1 MRRRVVVTGVGLVT
15 PLGIGNKETWDAVC
29 AGRSGVRK
37 VTKFDASEHKT
48 QIAAEIH
55 GFDPELYMNPKEA
68 RKTDAF
74 IQYAVASA
82 KLALEDSGLEITE
95 ELSPLTGTIIGS
107 GIGGMETYV
116 NTVHMLAEK
125 GPGRLSP
132 FFITNIINNMAA
144 GYVSIFFNA
153 KGPNCCTTT
162 ACAASAHAIGYAAM
176 AIRNGEADVMFAGG
190 TEAPVIP
197 LTFGG
202 FNAMRALSTR
212 NDAPERASRPFDK
225 ERDGF
230 IIGEGSGMLILE
242 ELELA
247 KKRGARIYA
256 EIVGYGMSSDASH
269 ITAPSLDGPE
279 RCMLAALKDG
289 GINLNEIEYI
299 NAHGTS
305 TPLNDSNETN
315 AIKKVFGQKAYNIPV
330 SSTKSMTGHLLGAA
344 GATEAIYAMLVAT
357 RGEAPP
363 TINQT
368 TPDPNCDLDSVPNV
382 KRRAEVK
389 VALSNSFGFGG
400 HNVTVAMGR
409 YTE

>member
-1 MRRRVVVTGVGLVT
+1 MKRRVAVTGVGLVT

-29 AGRSGVRK
+29 AGRSGVRR
-37 VTKFDASEHKT
+37 VTKFDPTEHKT

-55 GFDPELYMNPKEA
+55 GFDPELFMNPKEA

-116 NTVHMLAEK
+116 NTVHILDEK

-190 TEAPVIP
+190 TEAPIIP

-212 NDAPERASRPFDK
+212 NDEPERASRPFDK

-242 ELELA
+242 ELEFA
-247 KKRGARIYA
+247 KKRGAGIYA

-279 RCMLAALKDG
+279 RCMLAAMKDG
-289 GINLNEIEYI
+289 GINPDEIEYV

-305 TPLNDSNETN
+305 TQLNDSNETN
-315 AIKKVFGQKAYNIPV
+315 AIKKVFGDRAYKIPV

-344 GATEAIYAMLVAT
+344 GAVEAAFTVLALEHGIL
-357 RGEAPP
+357 PP
-363 TINQT
+363 TINYEF
-368 TPDPNCDLDSVPNV
+368 PDPECDLDYVPNTARKAV
-382 KRRAEVK
+382 IKT
-389 VALSNSFGFGG
+389 ALSNSFGFGG
-400 HNVTVAMGR
+400 TNASLIFRKVD
-409 YTE
+409 

>member
-1 MRRRVVVTGVGLVT
+1 MKRRVAVTGIGLVT
-15 PLGIGNKETWDAVC
+15 PVGIGNDATWQAVC
-29 AGRSGVRK
+29 EGRSGVHR
-37 VTKFDASEHKT
+37 VTKFDPTEHKT
-48 QIAAEIH
+48 QIAAEIN
-55 GFDPELYMNPKEA
+55 GFDPELYMNAKEA
-68 RKTDAF
+68 RKTDTF
-74 IQYAVASA
+74 IQYAVTAA
-82 KLALEDSGLEITE
+82 KFALEDSGLEITE
-95 ELSPLTGTIIGS
+95 ELSPRMGTIIGS

-116 NTVHMLAEK
+116 NTVLMMNEK

-162 ACAASAHAIGYAAM
+162 ACAASAHAIGYAAQ
-176 AIRNGEADVMFAGG
+176 AIRNGEADAMFAGG

-197 LTFGG
+197 LTFAG

-212 NDAPERASRPFDK
+212 NDEPSKASRPFDK

-242 ELELA
+242 ELESA

-279 RCMLAALKDG
+279 RCMKAALHDG
-289 GINLNEIEYI
+289 EVNPDEIDYI

-305 TPLNDSNETN
+305 TPLNDANETN
-315 AIKKVFGQKAYNIPV
+315 AIKQVFGERAYKIPV

-344 GATEAIYAMLVAT
+344 GAVEAAFSVLALEHGIL
-357 RGEAPP
+357 PP
-363 TINQT
+363 TINYEF
-368 TPDPNCDLDSVPNV
+368 PDPECDLDYVPNQAREAGIRTV
-382 KRRAEVK
+382 
-389 VALSNSFGFGG
+389 LSNSFGFGG
-400 HNVTVAMGR
+400 TNASLIFR
-409 YTE
+409 KID

>member
-1 MRRRVVVTGVGLVT
+1 MKRRVAVTGVGLVT

-29 AGRSGVRK
+29 AGRSGVRR
-37 VTKFDASEHKT
+37 VTKFDPAEHKT

-55 GFDPELYMNPKEA
+55 GFDPELFMNPKEA

-82 KLALEDSGLEITE
+82 KLALDDSGLEITE

-116 NTVHMLAEK
+116 NTVHLLDEK

-176 AIRNGEADVMFAGG
+176 AIRNGEAEVMFAGG
-190 TEAPVIP
+190 TEAPIIP

-242 ELELA
+242 ELEFA

-269 ITAPSLDGPE
+269 ITAPSLDGPA
-279 RCMLAALKDG
+279 RCMLAALKHG
-289 GINLNEIEYI
+289 GINPDEIEYI

-305 TPLNDSNETN
+305 TQLNDSNETN
-315 AIKKVFGQKAYNIPV
+315 AIKKVFGQRAYKLPV

-344 GATEAIYAMLVAT
+344 GAVEAAFTVLALD
-357 RGEAPP
+357 RGILPP
-363 TINQT
+363 TINYEF
-368 TPDPNCDLDSVPNV
+368 PDPECDLDYVPN
-382 KRRAEVK
+382 KARKADIK
-389 VALSNSFGFGG
+389 TALSNSFGFGG
-400 HNVTVAMGR
+400 TNASLIFRKLG
-409 YTE
+409 

>member
-1 MRRRVVVTGVGLVT
+1 MKRRVAVTGVGLVT

-29 AGRSGVRK
+29 AGRSGVRR
-37 VTKFDASEHKT
+37 VTKFDPTEHKT

-82 KLALEDSGLEITE
+82 KLALDDSGLEITE

-116 NTVHMLAEK
+116 NTVHLLDEK

-162 ACAASAHAIGYAAM
+162 ACAASAHAIGYATM

-190 TEAPVIP
+190 TEAPIIP

-242 ELELA
+242 ELEFA

-269 ITAPSLDGPE
+269 ITAPSLGGPE
-279 RCMLAALKDG
+279 RCMLAALKNG
-289 GINLNEIEYI
+289 GINLDEIEYI

-305 TPLNDSNETN
+305 TQLNDSNETN
-315 AIKKVFGQKAYNIPV
+315 AIKKVFGQRAYKIPV

-344 GATEAIYAMLVAT
+344 GAVEAAFTVLALD
-357 RGEAPP
+357 RGILPP
-363 TINQT
+363 TINHEF
-368 TPDPNCDLDSVPNV
+368 PDPECDLDYVPNEAR
-382 KRRAEVK
+382 KADIK
-389 VALSNSFGFGG
+389 TALSNSFGFGG
-400 HNVTVAMGR
+400 TNASLIFRKLG
-409 YTE
+409 

>member
-1 MRRRVVVTGVGLVT
+1 MKRRVAVTGIGLVT
-15 PLGIGNKETWDAVC
+15 PLGIGNKETWEAVC
-29 AGRSGVRK
+29 AGRSGVRRIS
-37 VTKFDASEHKT
+37 KFDPSEHKT
-48 QIAAEIH
+48 QIAAEIN
-55 GFDPELYMNPKEA
+55 GFDPELFMNPKEA

-116 NTVHMLAEK
+116 NTVLTMAEK

-176 AIRNGEADVMFAGG
+176 AIRNGEAEAMFAGG
-190 TEAPVIP
+190 TEAPCIP
-197 LTFGG
+197 LTFAG

-212 NDAPERASRPFDK
+212 NDAPERASRPFDR

-242 ELELA
+242 EMERA
-247 KKRGARIYA
+247 KKRGAKIYA
-256 EIVGYGMSSDASH
+256 EIIGYGMSSDASH

-279 RCMLAALKDG
+279 RCMLAALRDG
-289 GINLNEIEYI
+289 GVNPDEIEYI

-315 AIKKVFGQKAYNIPV
+315 AIKQVFGRMAYEIPV

-344 GATEAIYAMLVAT
+344 GAVEAAFTVLALD
-357 RGEAPP
+357 RGILPP
-363 TINQT
+363 TINQEF
-368 TPDPNCDLDSVPNV
+368 PDPECDLDYVPNEAR
-382 KRRAEVK
+382 KADIK
-389 VALSNSFGFGG
+389 TALSNSFGFGG
-400 HNVTVAMGR
+400 TNASLIFR
-409 YTE
+409 KID

>member
-1 MRRRVVVTGVGLVT
+1 MKRRVAVTGIGLVT
-15 PLGIGNKETWDAVC
+15 PLGIGNKETWEAVC
-29 AGRSGVRK
+29 AGRSGVRRIS
-37 VTKFDASEHKT
+37 KFDPSEHKT
-48 QIAAEIH
+48 QIAAEIN
-55 GFDPELYMNPKEA
+55 GFDPELFMNPKEA

-116 NTVHMLAEK
+116 NTVLTMAEK

-176 AIRNGEADVMFAGG
+176 AIRNGEAEAMFAGG
-190 TEAPVIP
+190 TEAPCIP
-197 LTFGG
+197 LTFAG

-242 ELELA
+242 EMERA
-247 KKRGARIYA
+247 KKRGAKIYA

-289 GINLNEIEYI
+289 GINPDEIEYI

-315 AIKKVFGQKAYNIPV
+315 AIKQVFGQRAYKIPV

-344 GATEAIYAMLVAT
+344 GAVEAAFTVLALDQGIL
-357 RGEAPP
+357 PP
-363 TINQT
+363 TINQEF
-368 TPDPNCDLDSVPNV
+368 PDPECDLDYVPNEAR
-382 KRRAEVK
+382 KADIK
-389 VALSNSFGFGG
+389 TALSNSFGFGG
-400 HNVTVAMGR
+400 TNASLIFR
-409 YTE
+409 KID

>member
-1 MRRRVVVTGVGLVT
+1 MKRRVAVTGVGLVT

-29 AGRSGVRK
+29 AGRSGVRR
-37 VTKFDASEHKT
+37 VTKFDPAEHKT
-48 QIAAEIH
+48 QIAAEVH

-82 KLALEDSGLEITE
+82 KLALDDSGLEITE

-116 NTVHMLAEK
+116 NTVHILAEK

-162 ACAASAHAIGYAAM
+162 ACAASAHAIGYATM

-190 TEAPVIP
+190 TEAPIIP

-242 ELELA
+242 ELEFA

-279 RCMLAALKDG
+279 RCMLAALKNG
-289 GINLNEIEYI
+289 GINLDEIEYI

-305 TPLNDSNETN
+305 TQLNDSNETN
-315 AIKKVFGQKAYNIPV
+315 AIKKVFGQKAYKIPV

-344 GATEAIYAMLVAT
+344 GAVEAAFTVLALD
-357 RGEAPP
+357 RGILPP
-363 TINQT
+363 TINHEF
-368 TPDPNCDLDSVPNV
+368 PDPECDLDYVPNEAR
-382 KRRAEVK
+382 KADIK
-389 VALSNSFGFGG
+389 TALSNSFGFGG
-400 HNVTVAMGR
+400 TNASLIFRKLG
-409 YTE
+409 

>member
-1 MRRRVVVTGVGLVT
+1 MKRRVAVTGVGLVT

-29 AGRSGVRK
+29 AGRSGVRR
-37 VTKFDASEHKT
+37 VTKFDPTEHKT

-55 GFDPELYMNPKEA
+55 GFDPELFMNPKEA

-116 NTVHMLAEK
+116 NTVHILDEK

-190 TEAPVIP
+190 TEAPIIP

-212 NDAPERASRPFDK
+212 NDEPERASRPFDK

-242 ELELA
+242 EMELA

-279 RCMLAALKDG
+279 RCMLAAMKDG
-289 GINLNEIEYI
+289 GINPEEIEYI

-305 TPLNDSNETN
+305 TQLNDSNETN
-315 AIKKVFGQKAYNIPV
+315 AIKKVFGDRAYKIPV

-344 GATEAIYAMLVAT
+344 GAVEAAFTVLALEHGT
-357 RGEAPP
+357 LPP
-363 TINQT
+363 TINYEF
-368 TPDPNCDLDSVPNV
+368 PDPECDLDYVPNTARKAV
-382 KRRAEVK
+382 IKT
-389 VALSNSFGFGG
+389 ALSNSFGFGG
-400 HNVTVAMGR
+400 TNASLIFRKVD
-409 YTE
+409 

>member
-1 MRRRVVVTGVGLVT
+1 MKRRVAVTGIGLVT
-15 PLGIGNKETWDAVC
+15 PIGIGNEAAWQAVC
-29 AGRSGVRK
+29 SGRSGVKR
-37 VTKFDASEHKT
+37 VTKFDPAEHKT
-48 QIAAEIH
+48 QIAAEIN
-55 GFDPELYMNPKEA
+55 GFDPELYMNAKEA
-68 RKTDAF
+68 RKTDTF
-74 IQYAVASA
+74 IQYAVTAA
-82 KLALEDSGLEITE
+82 KFALEDSGLEITE
-95 ELSPLTGTIIGS
+95 ELSPRVGTIIGS

-116 NTVHMLAEK
+116 NTVLTMNEK

-162 ACAASAHAIGYAAM
+162 ACAASAHAIGYAAQ
-176 AIRNGEADVMFAGG
+176 AIRNGEADAMFAGG

-197 LTFGG
+197 LTFAG

-212 NDAPERASRPFDK
+212 NDEPTKASRPFDR

-230 IIGEGSGMLILE
+230 IIGEGAGMLILE
-242 ELELA
+242 ELESA

-279 RCMLAALKDG
+279 RCMKAALHDG
-289 GINLNEIEYI
+289 GVNPDEIDYI

-315 AIKKVFGQKAYNIPV
+315 AIKAVFGERAYKIPV

-344 GATEAIYAMLVAT
+344 GAVEAAFSVLAIEHGIL
-357 RGEAPP
+357 PP
-363 TINQT
+363 TINQEV
-368 TPDPNCDLDSVPNV
+368 PDPECDLDYVPNQARET
-382 KRRAEVK
+382 KIK
-389 VALSNSFGFGG
+389 TALSNSFGFGG
-400 HNVTVAMGR
+400 TNASLIFR
-409 YTE
+409 KID

>member
-1 MRRRVVVTGVGLVT
+1 MKRRVAVTGVGLVT

-29 AGRSGVRK
+29 AGRSGVRR
-37 VTKFDASEHKT
+37 VTKFDPAEHKT

-82 KLALEDSGLEITE
+82 KLALDDSGLEITE

-116 NTVHMLAEK
+116 NTVHLLDEK

-162 ACAASAHAIGYAAM
+162 ACAASAHAIGYATM

-190 TEAPVIP
+190 TEAPIIP

-242 ELELA
+242 ELEFA

-279 RCMLAALKDG
+279 RCMLAALKNG
-289 GINLNEIEYI
+289 GINLDEIEYI

-305 TPLNDSNETN
+305 TQLNDSNETN
-315 AIKKVFGQKAYNIPV
+315 AIKKVFGQRAYKIPV

-344 GATEAIYAMLVAT
+344 GAVEAAFTVLALD
-357 RGEAPP
+357 RGILPP
-363 TINQT
+363 TINHEF
-368 TPDPNCDLDSVPNV
+368 PDPECDLDYVPNEA
-382 KRRAEVK
+382 RK
-389 VALSNSFGFGG
+389 VDIKTALSNSFGFGG
-400 HNVTVAMGR
+400 TNASLIFRKLG
-409 YTE
+409 

>member
-1 MRRRVVVTGVGLVT
+1 MKRRVAVTGIGLVT
-15 PLGIGNKETWDAVC
+15 PVGVGNDVTWQAVC
-29 AGRSGVRK
+29 EGRSGVHR
-37 VTKFDASEHKT
+37 VTKFDPTEHKT
-48 QIAAEIH
+48 QIAAEIND
-55 GFDPELYMNPKEA
+55 FDPELYMNAKEA
-68 RKTDAF
+68 RKTDTF
-74 IQYAVASA
+74 IQYAVTAA
-82 KLALEDSGLEITE
+82 KFAIEDSGLEITE
-95 ELSPLTGTIIGS
+95 ELSPRMGTIIGS

-116 NTVHMLAEK
+116 NTVLTMNEK

-162 ACAASAHAIGYAAM
+162 ACAASAHAIGYAAQ
-176 AIRNGEADVMFAGG
+176 AIRNGEADAMFAGG

-197 LTFGG
+197 LTFAG

-212 NDAPERASRPFDK
+212 NDEPWRASRPFDK

-242 ELELA
+242 ELESA

-279 RCMLAALKDG
+279 RCMKAALKDG
-289 GINLNEIEYI
+289 EVNPDEVDYI

-305 TPLNDSNETN
+305 TPLNDANETN
-315 AIKKVFGQKAYNIPV
+315 AIKQVFGERAYRIPV

-344 GATEAIYAMLVAT
+344 GAVEAAFSVLALEHGIL
-357 RGEAPP
+357 PP
-363 TINQT
+363 TINYEF
-368 TPDPNCDLDSVPNV
+368 PDPECDLDYVPNEAREARIRTV
-382 KRRAEVK
+382 
-389 VALSNSFGFGG
+389 LSNSFGFGG
-400 HNVTVAMGR
+400 TNASLIFR
-409 YTE
+409 KID

>member
-15 PLGIGNKETWDAVC
+15 PLGIGNNETWDAVC
-29 AGRSGVRK
+29 AGRSGVGK
-37 VTKFDASEHKT
+37 ITKFDASEHKT

-116 NTVHMLAEK
+116 NTVHMLDEK

-162 ACAASAHAIGYAAM
+162 ACAASAHAIGYAAT

-190 TEAPVIP
+190 TEAPIIP

-212 NDAPERASRPFDK
+212 NDEPERASRPFDK

-242 ELELA
+242 ELDLA

-289 GINLNEIEYI
+289 GINPGEIEYI

-305 TPLNDSNETN
+305 TQLNDSNETN
-315 AIKKVFGQKAYNIPV
+315 AIKKVFGQRAYKIPV

-344 GATEAIYAMLVAT
+344 GAVEAAFTVLALD
-357 RGEAPP
+357 RGILPP
-363 TINQT
+363 TINYEF
-368 TPDPNCDLDSVPNV
+368 PDPECDLDYVPNEAREAGI
-382 KRRAEVK
+382 KT
-389 VALSNSFGFGG
+389 ALSNSFGFGG
-400 HNVTVAMGR
+400 TNASLIFR
-409 YTE
+409 KID

>member
-1 MRRRVVVTGVGLVT
+1 MKRRVAVTGIGLVT
-15 PLGIGNKETWDAVC
+15 PVGVGNDATWQAVC
-29 AGRSGVRK
+29 EGRSGVHRI
-37 VTKFDASEHKT
+37 TKFDPTEHKT
-48 QIAAEIH
+48 QIAAEIN
-55 GFDPELYMNPKEA
+55 GFDPELYMNAKEA
-68 RKTDAF
+68 RKTDTF
-74 IQYAVASA
+74 IQYAVTAA
-82 KLALEDSGLEITE
+82 KFALEDSGLEITE
-95 ELSPLTGTIIGS
+95 ELSPRMGTIIGS

-116 NTVHMLAEK
+116 NTVLMMNEK

-162 ACAASAHAIGYAAM
+162 ACAASAHAIGYAAQ
-176 AIRNGEADVMFAGG
+176 AIRNGEADAMFAGG

-197 LTFGG
+197 LTFAG

-212 NDAPERASRPFDK
+212 NDEPSKASRPFDK

-242 ELELA
+242 ELESA
-247 KKRGARIYA
+247 KKRGAHIYA

-279 RCMLAALKDG
+279 RCMKAALHDG
-289 GINLNEIEYI
+289 EVNPDEVDYI

-305 TPLNDSNETN
+305 TPLNDANETN
-315 AIKKVFGQKAYNIPV
+315 AIKQVFGERAYKIPV

-344 GATEAIYAMLVAT
+344 GAVEAAFSVLALEHGIL
-357 RGEAPP
+357 PP
-363 TINQT
+363 TINYEF
-368 TPDPNCDLDSVPNV
+368 PDPECDLDYVPNQAREARIRTV
-382 KRRAEVK
+382 
-389 VALSNSFGFGG
+389 LSNSFGFGG
-400 HNVTVAMGR
+400 TNASLIFR
-409 YTE
+409 KID

>member
-1 MRRRVVVTGVGLVT
+1 MKRRVAVTGIGLVT
-15 PLGIGNKETWDAVC
+15 PVGVGNDVTWQAVC
-29 AGRSGVRK
+29 EGRSGVHR
-37 VTKFDASEHKT
+37 VTKFDPTEHKT
-48 QIAAEIH
+48 QIAAEIND
-55 GFDPELYMNPKEA
+55 FDPELYMNAKEA
-68 RKTDAF
+68 RKTDTF
-74 IQYAVASA
+74 IQYAVTAA
-82 KLALEDSGLEITE
+82 KFAIEDSGLEITE
-95 ELSPLTGTIIGS
+95 ELSPRMGTIIGS

-116 NTVHMLAEK
+116 NTVLTMNEK

-162 ACAASAHAIGYAAM
+162 ACAASAHAIGYAAQ
-176 AIRNGEADVMFAGG
+176 AIRNGEADAMFAGG

-197 LTFGG
+197 LTFAG

-212 NDAPERASRPFDK
+212 NDEPWRASRPFDK

-230 IIGEGSGMLILE
+230 IIGEGAGMLILE
-242 ELELA
+242 ELESA

-279 RCMLAALKDG
+279 RCMKAALKDG
-289 GINLNEIEYI
+289 EVNPDEVDYI

-305 TPLNDSNETN
+305 TPLNDANETN
-315 AIKKVFGQKAYNIPV
+315 AIKQVFGERAYRIPV

-344 GATEAIYAMLVAT
+344 GAVEAAFSVLALEHGIL
-357 RGEAPP
+357 PP
-363 TINQT
+363 TINYEF
-368 TPDPNCDLDSVPNV
+368 PDPECDLDYVPNEAREARIRTV
-382 KRRAEVK
+382 
-389 VALSNSFGFGG
+389 LSNSFGFGG
-400 HNVTVAMGR
+400 TNASLIFR
-409 YTE
+409 KID

>member
-1 MRRRVVVTGVGLVT
+1 MKRRVAVTGVGLVT

-29 AGRSGVRK
+29 AGRSGVRR
-37 VTKFDASEHKT
+37 VTKFDPAEHKT
-48 QIAAEIH
+48 QIAAEVH
-55 GFDPELYMNPKEA
+55 GFDPELFMNPKEA

-82 KLALEDSGLEITE
+82 KLALDDSGLEITE

-116 NTVHMLAEK
+116 NTVHLLDEK

-162 ACAASAHAIGYAAM
+162 ACAASAHAIGYATM

-190 TEAPVIP
+190 TEAPIIP

-242 ELELA
+242 ELEFA

-279 RCMLAALKDG
+279 RCMLAALKNG
-289 GINLNEIEYI
+289 GINLDEIEYI

-305 TPLNDSNETN
+305 TQLNDSNETN
-315 AIKKVFGQKAYNIPV
+315 AIKKVFGQKAYKIPV

-344 GATEAIYAMLVAT
+344 GAVEAAFTVLALD
-357 RGEAPP
+357 RGILPP
-363 TINQT
+363 TINHEF
-368 TPDPNCDLDSVPNV
+368 PDPECDLDYVPNEAR
-382 KRRAEVK
+382 KADIK
-389 VALSNSFGFGG
+389 TALSNSFGFGG
-400 HNVTVAMGR
+400 TNASLIFRKLG
-409 YTE
+409 

>member
-1 MRRRVVVTGVGLVT
+1 MKRRVAVTGIGLVT
-15 PLGIGNKETWDAVC
+15 PVGVGNDVTWQAVC
-29 AGRSGVRK
+29 EGRSGVHRI
-37 VTKFDASEHKT
+37 TKFDPTEHKT
-48 QIAAEIH
+48 QIAAEIN
-55 GFDPELYMNPKEA
+55 GFDPELYMNAKEA
-68 RKTDAF
+68 RKTDTF
-74 IQYAVASA
+74 IQYAVTAA
-82 KLALEDSGLEITE
+82 KFALEDSGLEITE
-95 ELSPLTGTIIGS
+95 ELSPRMGTIIGS

-116 NTVHMLAEK
+116 NTVLMMNEK

-162 ACAASAHAIGYAAM
+162 ACAASAHAIGYAAQ
-176 AIRNGEADVMFAGG
+176 AIRNGEADAMFAGG

-197 LTFGG
+197 LTFAG

-212 NDAPERASRPFDK
+212 NDEPSKASRPFDK

-242 ELELA
+242 ELESA
-247 KKRGARIYA
+247 KKRGAHIYA

-279 RCMLAALKDG
+279 RCMKAALHDG
-289 GINLNEIEYI
+289 EVNPDEIDYI

-305 TPLNDSNETN
+305 TPLNDANETN
-315 AIKKVFGQKAYNIPV
+315 AIKQVFGERAYKIPV

-344 GATEAIYAMLVAT
+344 GAVEAAFSVLALEHGIL
-357 RGEAPP
+357 PP
-363 TINQT
+363 TINYEF
-368 TPDPNCDLDSVPNV
+368 PDPECDLDYVPNQAREAGIRTV
-382 KRRAEVK
+382 
-389 VALSNSFGFGG
+389 LSNSFGFGG
-400 HNVTVAMGR
+400 TNASLIFR
-409 YTE
+409 KID

>member
-1 MRRRVVVTGVGLVT
+1 MKRRVAVTGIGLVT
-15 PLGIGNKETWDAVC
+15 PVGVGNDVTWQAVC
-29 AGRSGVRK
+29 EGRSGVHR
-37 VTKFDASEHKT
+37 VTKFDPTEHKT
-48 QIAAEIH
+48 QIAAEIND
-55 GFDPELYMNPKEA
+55 FDPELYMNAKEA
-68 RKTDAF
+68 RKTDTF
-74 IQYAVASA
+74 IQYAVTAA
-82 KLALEDSGLEITE
+82 KFALEDSGLEITE
-95 ELSPLTGTIIGS
+95 ELSPRMGTIIGS

-116 NTVHMLAEK
+116 NTVLTMNEK

-162 ACAASAHAIGYAAM
+162 ACAASAHAIGYAAQ
-176 AIRNGEADVMFAGG
+176 AIRNGEADAMFAGG

-197 LTFGG
+197 LTFAG

-212 NDAPERASRPFDK
+212 NDEPSKASRPFDK

-242 ELELA
+242 ELESA

-279 RCMLAALKDG
+279 RCMKAALKDG
-289 GINLNEIEYI
+289 EVNPDEVDYI

-305 TPLNDSNETN
+305 TPLNDANETN
-315 AIKKVFGQKAYNIPV
+315 AIKQVFGERAYRIPV

-344 GATEAIYAMLVAT
+344 GAVEAAFSVLALEHGIL
-357 RGEAPP
+357 PP
-363 TINQT
+363 TINYEF
-368 TPDPNCDLDSVPNV
+368 PDPECDLDYVPNEAREARIRTV
-382 KRRAEVK
+382 
-389 VALSNSFGFGG
+389 LSNSFGFGG
-400 HNVTVAMGR
+400 TNASLIFR
-409 YTE
+409 KID

>member
-1 MRRRVVVTGVGLVT
+1 MKRRVAVTGIGLVT
-15 PLGIGNKETWDAVC
+15 PVGVGNDVTWQAVC
-29 AGRSGVRK
+29 EGRSGVHRI
-37 VTKFDASEHKT
+37 TKFDPTEHKT
-48 QIAAEIH
+48 QIAAEIN
-55 GFDPELYMNPKEA
+55 GFDPELYMNAKEA
-68 RKTDAF
+68 RKTDTF
-74 IQYAVASA
+74 IQYAVTAA
-82 KLALEDSGLEITE
+82 KFALEDSGLEITE
-95 ELSPLTGTIIGS
+95 ELSPRMGTIIGS

-116 NTVHMLAEK
+116 NTVLMMNEK

-162 ACAASAHAIGYAAM
+162 ACAASAHAIGYAAQ
-176 AIRNGEADVMFAGG
+176 AIRNGEADAMFAGG

-197 LTFGG
+197 LTFAG

-212 NDAPERASRPFDK
+212 NDEPSKASRPFDK

-242 ELELA
+242 ELESA
-247 KKRGARIYA
+247 KKRGAHIYA

-279 RCMLAALKDG
+279 RCMKAALHDG
-289 GINLNEIEYI
+289 EVNTDEIDYI

-305 TPLNDSNETN
+305 TPLNDANETN
-315 AIKKVFGQKAYNIPV
+315 AIKQVFGERAYKIPV

-344 GATEAIYAMLVAT
+344 GAVEAAFSVLALEHGIL
-357 RGEAPP
+357 PP
-363 TINQT
+363 TINYEF
-368 TPDPNCDLDSVPNV
+368 PDPECDLDYVPNQAREAGIRTV
-382 KRRAEVK
+382 
-389 VALSNSFGFGG
+389 LSNSFGFGG
-400 HNVTVAMGR
+400 TNASLIFR
-409 YTE
+409 KID

>member
-1 MRRRVVVTGVGLVT
+1 MKRRVAVTGIGLVT
-15 PLGIGNKETWDAVC
+15 PVGVGNDATWQAVC
-29 AGRSGVRK
+29 EGRSGVHR
-37 VTKFDASEHKT
+37 VTKFDPTEHKT
-48 QIAAEIH
+48 QIAAEIN
-55 GFDPELYMNPKEA
+55 GFDPELYMNAKEA
-68 RKTDAF
+68 RKTDTF
-74 IQYAVASA
+74 IQYAVTAA
-82 KLALEDSGLEITE
+82 KFALEDSGLEITE
-95 ELSPLTGTIIGS
+95 ELSPRMGTIIGS

-116 NTVHMLAEK
+116 NTVLMMNEK

-162 ACAASAHAIGYAAM
+162 ACAASAHAIGYAAQ
-176 AIRNGEADVMFAGG
+176 AIRNGEADAMFAGG

-197 LTFGG
+197 LTFAG

-212 NDAPERASRPFDK
+212 NDEPSKASRPFDK

-242 ELELA
+242 ELESA
-247 KKRGARIYA
+247 KKRGAHIYA

-279 RCMLAALKDG
+279 RCMKAALHDG
-289 GINLNEIEYI
+289 EVNPDEVDYI

-305 TPLNDSNETN
+305 TPLNDANETN
-315 AIKKVFGQKAYNIPV
+315 AIKQVFGERAYKIPV

-344 GATEAIYAMLVAT
+344 GAVEAAFSVLALEHGIL
-357 RGEAPP
+357 PP
-363 TINQT
+363 TINYEF
-368 TPDPNCDLDSVPNV
+368 PDPECDLDYVPNQAREARIRTV
-382 KRRAEVK
+382 
-389 VALSNSFGFGG
+389 LSNSFGFGG
-400 HNVTVAMGR
+400 TNASLIFR
-409 YTE
+409 KID

>member
-1 MRRRVVVTGVGLVT
+1 VRR
-15 PLGIGNKETWDAVC
+15 I
-29 AGRSGVRK
+29 
-37 VTKFDASEHKT
+37 TKFDPSEHKT
-48 QIAAEIH
+48 QIAAEIR
-55 GFDPELYMNPKEA
+55 GFDPELFMNAKEA
-68 RKTDAF
+68 RKTDSF

-116 NTVHMLAEK
+116 NTVLMMAEK

-162 ACAASAHAIGYAAM
+162 ACAASAHAIGYATE
-176 AIRNGEADVMFAGG
+176 AIRNGEAEAMFAGG
-190 TEAPVIP
+190 TEAPCIP
-197 LTFGG
+197 LTFAG

-212 NDAPERASRPFDK
+212 NDEPERASRPFDK

-242 ELELA
+242 EMERA

-279 RCMLAALKDG
+279 RCMLAALRDG
-289 GINLNEIEYI
+289 GVNPDEIEYI

-315 AIKKVFGQKAYNIPV
+315 AIKQVFGQRAYKIPV

-344 GATEAIYAMLVAT
+344 GAVEAAFTVLALD
-357 RGEAPP
+357 RGILPP
-363 TINQT
+363 TINYEF
-368 TPDPNCDLDSVPNV
+368 PDPECDLDYVPNEAR
-382 KRRAEVK
+382 KADIK
-389 VALSNSFGFGG
+389 TALSNSFGFGG
-400 HNVTVAMGR
+400 TNASLIFR
-409 YTE
+409 KID

>member
-1 MRRRVVVTGVGLVT
+1 MKRRVAVTGVGLVT

-29 AGRSGVRK
+29 AGRSGVRR
-37 VTKFDASEHKT
+37 VTKFDPTEHKT
-48 QIAAEIH
+48 QIAAEVR
-55 GFDPELYMNPKEA
+55 GFDPELFMNPKEA

-116 NTVHMLAEK
+116 NTVHMLDEK

-190 TEAPVIP
+190 TEAPIIP

-212 NDAPERASRPFDK
+212 NDEPERASRPFDR

-289 GINLNEIEYI
+289 GINPDEIEYI

-305 TPLNDSNETN
+305 TQLNDSNETN
-315 AIKKVFGQKAYNIPV
+315 AIKKVFGQRAYKIPV

-344 GATEAIYAMLVAT
+344 GAVEAAFTVLALD
-357 RGEAPP
+357 RGILPP
-363 TINQT
+363 TINYEF
-368 TPDPNCDLDSVPNV
+368 PDPECDLDYVPNEAR
-382 KRRAEVK
+382 KADIK
-389 VALSNSFGFGG
+389 TALSNSFGFGG
-400 HNVTVAMGR
+400 TNASLIFRKLG
-409 YTE
+409 

>member
-1 MRRRVVVTGVGLVT
+1 
-15 PLGIGNKETWDAVC
+15 I
-29 AGRSGVRK
+29 
-37 VTKFDASEHKT
+37 
-48 QIAAEIH
+48 
-55 GFDPELYMNPKEA
+55 YMNAKEA

-116 NTVHMLAEK
+116 NTVLTMAEK

-176 AIRNGEADVMFAGG
+176 AIRNGEAEAMFAGG
-190 TEAPVIP
+190 TEAPCIP
-197 LTFGG
+197 LTFAG

-212 NDAPERASRPFDK
+212 NNEPERASRPFDK

-242 ELELA
+242 EMERA

-279 RCMLAALKDG
+279 RCMLAALRDG
-289 GINLNEIEYI
+289 GVNPDEIEYI

-305 TPLNDSNETN
+305 TPLNDSNESN
-315 AIKKVFGQKAYNIPV
+315 AIKQVFGQRAYKIPV

-344 GATEAIYAMLVAT
+344 GAVEAAFTVLALDQGIL
-357 RGEAPP
+357 PP
-363 TINQT
+363 TINYEF
-368 TPDPNCDLDSVPNV
+368 PDPECDLDYVPNEAR
-382 KRRAEVK
+382 KADIK
-389 VALSNSFGFGG
+389 TALSNSFGFGG
-400 HNVTVAMGR
+400 TNASLIFR
-409 YTE
+409 KID

>member
-1 MRRRVVVTGVGLVT
+1 MKRRVAVTGIGLVT
-15 PLGIGNKETWDAVC
+15 PVGVGNDVTWQAVC
-29 AGRSGVRK
+29 EGRSGVHRI
-37 VTKFDASEHKT
+37 TKFDPTEHKT
-48 QIAAEIH
+48 QIAAEIN
-55 GFDPELYMNPKEA
+55 GFDPELYMNAKEA
-68 RKTDAF
+68 RKTDTF
-74 IQYAVASA
+74 IQYAVTAA
-82 KLALEDSGLEITE
+82 KFALEDSGLEITE
-95 ELSPLTGTIIGS
+95 ELSPRMGTIIGS

-116 NTVHMLAEK
+116 NTVLMMNEK

-162 ACAASAHAIGYAAM
+162 ACAASAHAIGYAAQ
-176 AIRNGEADVMFAGG
+176 AIRNGEADAMFAGG

-197 LTFGG
+197 LTFAG

-212 NDAPERASRPFDK
+212 NDEPSKASRPFDK

-242 ELELA
+242 ELESA
-247 KKRGARIYA
+247 KKRGAHIYA

-279 RCMLAALKDG
+279 RCMKAALHDG
-289 GINLNEIEYI
+289 EVNPDEVDYI

-305 TPLNDSNETN
+305 TPLNDANETN
-315 AIKKVFGQKAYNIPV
+315 AIKQVFGERAYKIPV

-344 GATEAIYAMLVAT
+344 GAVEAAFSVLALEHGIL
-357 RGEAPP
+357 PP
-363 TINQT
+363 TINYEF
-368 TPDPNCDLDSVPNV
+368 PDPECDLDYVPNQAREAGIRTV
-382 KRRAEVK
+382 
-389 VALSNSFGFGG
+389 LSNSFGFGG
-400 HNVTVAMGR
+400 TNASLIFR
-409 YTE
+409 KID

>member
-1 MRRRVVVTGVGLVT
+1 MKRRVAVTGVGLVT

-29 AGRSGVRK
+29 AGRSGVRR
-37 VTKFDASEHKT
+37 VTKFDPAEHKT
-48 QIAAEIH
+48 QIAAEVH
-55 GFDPELYMNPKEA
+55 GFDPELFMNPKEA

-82 KLALEDSGLEITE
+82 KLALDDSGLEITE

-116 NTVHMLAEK
+116 NTVHLLDEK

-162 ACAASAHAIGYAAM
+162 ACAASAHAIGYATM

-190 TEAPVIP
+190 TEAPIIP

-242 ELELA
+242 ELEFA

-279 RCMLAALKDG
+279 RCMLAALKNG
-289 GINLNEIEYI
+289 GINLDEIEYI

-305 TPLNDSNETN
+305 TQLNDSNETN
-315 AIKKVFGQKAYNIPV
+315 AIKKVFGQRAYKIPV

-344 GATEAIYAMLVAT
+344 GAVEAAFTVLALD
-357 RGEAPP
+357 RGILPP
-363 TINQT
+363 TINHEF
-368 TPDPNCDLDSVPNV
+368 PDPECDLDYVPNEAR
-382 KRRAEVK
+382 KADIK
-389 VALSNSFGFGG
+389 TALSNSFGFGG
-400 HNVTVAMGR
+400 TNASLIFRKLG
-409 YTE
+409 